1 MLPIL
6 LGRSTLMDYAL
17 INRHNIVD
25 RFFKNTSLLSLSKES
40 TDDVMIFEVPEFLE
54 IRRYPKENKYT
65 FSMLIKGTFEEEE
78 YDHNYSHFNP
88 VSSRLM
94 VKKTRSNL
102 VEVMRYTDGNFKM
115 VSTASDSKWIEFARR
130 AIMVPGGGGH
140 VKEELISTLDMEY
153 SKLPLTEE
161 SHFQRMTTNEG
172 LILELE
178 YCLKV
183 QQIIEFIDS
192 IGSIIAVDSNNNLTI
207 PLLFTERLSEGG

>member
-1 MLPIL
+1 M
-6 LGRSTLMDYAL
+6 SDL

-25 RFFKNTSLLSLSKES
+25 RFFNSMPLLSLSKES
-40 TDDVMIFEVPEFLE
+40 TEDVMIFEVPEFLE
-54 IRRYPKENKYT
+54 IRRYPKENRYS

-88 VSSRLM
+88 ASRGM
-94 VKKTRSNL
+94 VMIKKTRSNL

-115 VSTASDSKWIEFARR
+115 VSTSSDSKWIEFARR
-130 AIMVPGGGGH
+130 AIMVPGGGGQ
-140 VKEELISTLDMEY
+140 VKEELVSTLDMEY
-153 SKLPLTEE
+153 YKLPLTEE

-192 IGSIIAVDSNNNLTI
+192 IGNIIAVDSTNNLKI
-207 PLLFTERLSEGG
+207 PLLFTERLSGDA